1 MQHASL
7 RAEFTVAEVLAR
19 WPQTIPVFLRHR
31 MACIG
36 CAMAPFET
44 LADVAGIYRLHL
56 SQFLNELQQVIQP
69 QEGEP

>member
-1 MQHASL
+1 ML
-7 RAEFTVAEVLAR
+7 ER

-44 LADVAGIYRLHL
+44 LADVAAIYSLPL
-56 SQFLNELQQVIQP
+56 SRFLNELQQTIQP
-69 QEGEP
+69 MEGRRYESGK